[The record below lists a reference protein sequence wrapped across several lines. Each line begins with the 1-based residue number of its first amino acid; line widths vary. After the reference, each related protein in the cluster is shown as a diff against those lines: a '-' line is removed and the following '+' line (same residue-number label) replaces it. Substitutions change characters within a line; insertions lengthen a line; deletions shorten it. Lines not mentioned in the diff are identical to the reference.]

1 MQLKD
6 IVKKIEDMTDE
17 ELHAHLLLIRRRR
30 TTDRPVAKAKAAKVE
45 TKKSRGRLT
54 AIDKILATLSPEDQ
68 AELLQS
74 LETPNEG
81 SSGQG

>member
-6 IVKKIEDMTDE
+6 IVKKIEDMTDQ
-17 ELHAHLLLIRRRR
+17 ELHDHLLLVRRRR
-30 TTDRPVAKAKAAKVE
+30 TTDRPVAKAKAMKVE
-45 TKKSRGRLT
+45 TKKSRSRLS

-74 LETPNEG
+74 LEAPNEG
-81 SSGQG
+81 SGGQG